1 MNLDEARTAF
11 ARLRAAESGVS
22 PAELDEVWAALET
35 VAAEEILGEW
45 KGDDFA
51 TGHRLH
57 EKLFASRWYGKTFN
71 SVEDAKPLICRDE
84 DGNLY
89 SDVKS
94 GNGEASL
101 WNIEFRGEVTATMVY
116 DGAPIFDH
124 FKESRRFDAHGH
136 HERKIGVGSRRR
148 TALLLPARASVI
160 RAEQN
165 STSAM
170 QMTAALSHGPHSPF
184 TLDTVE
190 IERTPRRR
198 DPGSHRR
205 DRPVPHRSVHEVG
218 ATGTTRPLRVRARRG
233 GGGRGRRL
241 GDRQGRARRSRVVE
255 LSQLRCVQAMSQRSS
270 GVLRKLTRAQQLWR
284 THRRL
289 DADPARRNPLR
300 SAFFGQS
307 SFAEYVIASA
317 DNTVVVDPAVDLTV
331 AAPLGCGFQTGAG
344 AVLNLLRPEPDSTF
358 AVFGAGSVGL
368 AALLAA
374 RAAGVSTLVAVD
386 PVAQRRELAE
396 EFGAV
401 TVDPTTEDAV
411 EAHRT
416 ATDGGSTHSLD
427 TTGIGSVINQAVTS
441 LRARGTLAVV
451 GLGAS
456 TVEMNMADIMLSGKT
471 IRGCIE
477 GESEVSTFIPELV
490 ELFTGGRFPIDRLVT
505 RYAFSDIN
513 KAVERSSVGARH
525 QTRSRVVRGEMS
537 HSSTRRNSP

>member
-1 MNLDEARTAF
+1 
-11 ARLRAAESGVS
+11 
-22 PAELDEVWAALET
+22 
-35 VAAEEILGEW
+35 
-45 KGDDFA
+45 
-51 TGHRLH
+51 
-57 EKLFASRWYGKTFN
+57 
-71 SVEDAKPLICRDE
+71 
-84 DGNLY
+84 
-89 SDVKS
+89 
-94 GNGEASL
+94 
-101 WNIEFRGEVTATMVY
+101 
-116 DGAPIFDH
+116 
-124 FKESRRFDAHGH
+124 
-136 HERKIGVGSRRR
+136 
-148 TALLLPARASVI
+148 VI

-190 IERTPRRR
+190 IDQPRADEILVRI
-198 DPGSHRR
+198 
-205 DRPVPHRSVHEVG
+205 V
-218 ATGTTRPLRVRARRG
+218 ATGLCHTDLFTKTVLPEK
-233 GGGRGRRL
+233 L
-241 GDRQGRARRSRVVE
+241 GPCVFGHEGAGV
-255 LSQLRCVQAMSQRSS
+255 VQAVGSSIDNIAAGDHVLLSYRSCGVCRQCLSGHRAYCESSHGLNSS
-270 GVLRKLTRAQQLWR
+270 GAR
-284 THRRL
+284 T
-289 DADPARRNPLR
+289 DGSTPVRRNGTPIR

-344 AVLNLLRPEPDSTF
+344 AVLNLLRPGPDSTF

-401 TVDPTTEDAV
+401 TVDPTTKDAV
-411 EAHRT
+411 EAVRA

-505 RYAFSDIN
+505 RYAFADIN
-513 KAVERSSVGARH
+513 KAVEDQASG
-525 QTRSRVVRGEMS
+525 RVIKPVLMW
-537 HSSTRRNSP
+537 